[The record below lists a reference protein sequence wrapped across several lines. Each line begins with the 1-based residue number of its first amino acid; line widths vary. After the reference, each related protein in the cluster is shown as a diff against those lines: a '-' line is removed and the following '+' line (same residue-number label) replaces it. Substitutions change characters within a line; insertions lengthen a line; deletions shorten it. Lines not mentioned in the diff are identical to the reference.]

1 MQKSILILSLSFLIC
16 LSFANDEVNE
26 CSSCEMPC
34 RVSDPNLPRS
44 VLTKIYSN
52 SVDNYRV
59 TTILDGYDG
68 HFKITISQN
77 GAIYSAMV
85 NVVNWPFAA
94 HCKIL
99 CETPVVI
106 PVPGDTIQLRVKF
119 STFRSFLVHL
129 QLSEDSLTSILLE
142 KVGFLQDEFS
152 AKLENELNSFNE
164 ELHSFDEESHSFDE
178 KLQKVTMQAKLKY
191 AISNATI
198 TGNGWTCGTPNPM
211 IYPTGNK
218 HCGISSGNWVYFDL
232 KEKFTLNLIRFRLHD
247 QGSRTYTY
255 SLAISPDRI
264 NWVTLAAGVSGQS
277 AQEYLLDSPTEVRY
291 IKMEG
296 RNNNDQYLRMC
307 TISVD
312 WV

>member
-1 MQKSILILSLSFLIC
+1 
-16 LSFANDEVNE
+16 
-26 CSSCEMPC
+26 
-34 RVSDPNLPRS
+34 
-44 VLTKIYSN
+44 
-52 SVDNYRV
+52 
-59 TTILDGYDG
+59 
-68 HFKITISQN
+68 
-77 GAIYSAMV
+77 
-85 NVVNWPFAA
+85 
-94 HCKIL
+94 
-99 CETPVVI
+99 
-106 PVPGDTIQLRVKF
+106 
-119 STFRSFLVHL
+119 
-129 QLSEDSLTSILLE
+129 
-142 KVGFLQDEFS
+142 
-152 AKLENELNSFNE
+152 
-164 ELHSFDEESHSFDE
+164 
-178 KLQKVTMQAKLKY
+178 MQAKLKY

-198 TGNGWTCGTPNPM
+198 TGDGWSCQTPNPM
-211 IYPTGNK
+211 IYPTVDK

-247 QGSRTYTY
+247 QVRRTYTY